1 MRQWVPDPPEMAA
14 PCGIVRHIATGMGS
28 VRVPTFQERSLLRRG
43 LVCAGLLL
51 FTGMGFA
58 AEPNLSGVVRYQ
70 ADAAR
75 PWRYGRFYV
84 SKDEAKTLGSTLVA
98 LRGRELKGLPVVA
111 PRVVHVDQL
120 DYRFIPEVVALRAGD
135 TIRFTNGDATSHNV
149 RDVEGVEPLNV
160 TLTQDGESVYPFRRV
175 TGIRKPIRI
184 GCALHSQMQA
194 WVYVFDHSYVAVTAE
209 DGRFVFA
216 NVPPGEYDLDVV
228 HPPGG
233 LTYSRKVVIPP
244 RDTVTLDLPLS
255 PDHLAK

>member
-1 MRQWVPDPPEMAA
+1 
-14 PCGIVRHIATGMGS
+14 MGS
-28 VRVPTFQERSLLRRG
+28 LRLPTFRGKSLLWSG
-43 LVCAGLLL
+43 LVCAGLLSL
-51 FTGMGFA
+51 TMVGLA
-58 AEPNLSGVVRYQ
+58 EEPNLSGVIRYQ

-84 SKDEAKTLGSTLVA
+84 SKDEARTLSSTLVA

-135 TIRFTNGDATSHNV
+135 AIRFTNSDATSHNV
-149 RDVEGVEPLNV
+149 RDVEGGEPLNV
-160 TLTQDGESVYPFRRV
+160 TLTQDGESVYPFRRL

-194 WVYVFDHSYVAVTAE
+194 WVYVFDHSFVTVTAE
-209 DGRFVFA
+209 DGRFAFA

-233 LTYSRKVVIPP
+233 LAYSRKVVIPP
-244 RDTVTLDLPLS
+244 RDAVTLDLLLS